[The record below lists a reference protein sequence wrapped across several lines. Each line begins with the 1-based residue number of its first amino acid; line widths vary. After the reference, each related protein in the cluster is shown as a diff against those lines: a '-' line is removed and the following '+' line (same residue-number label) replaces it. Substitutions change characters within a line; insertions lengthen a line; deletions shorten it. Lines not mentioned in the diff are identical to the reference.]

1 MTELVIRR
9 SALVHNFR
17 HFARLTGGSRH
28 IIPVVK
34 ANAYGHGA
42 SEVVRALRAEKPWGF
57 TVASSQEALEL
68 RQQGIRDR
76 LLILSYWELA
86 EVAQLLKTKTDVI
99 VWNFESIRQLGDL
112 STRRRIRTNIYLKI
126 DTGASRIGI
135 FPHEVKTAL
144 ALIARFPFLQLTG
157 VFSHFADA
165 EGKTLAY
172 TKQQWSVFQHATV
185 GLPSNV
191 LRHISC
197 TASTIRFS
205 QSHADLVR
213 IGIGLYTHTP
223 VLSWSTQVL
232 QVKKLPANASVGY
245 GRTFITQRPTSIAIL
260 PIGYADGFPRSLS
273 NRGSV
278 LIRGKLRPV
287 IGRVCMNLTMV
298 DVTGAPAVQQGD
310 TAVILGR
317 QGRGELTAAKV
328 AADAGTIDYELLSR
342 LPAHLLRRY
351 DR

>member
-17 HFARLTGGSRH
+17 HFARLTGSRH

-42 SEVVRALRAEKPWGF
+42 AHIIRTLRPEKPWGF

-76 LLILSYWELA
+76 LLILSYWDLG
-86 EVAQLLKTKTDVI
+86 EVEQLLKTKTDFV
-99 VWNFESIRQLGDL
+99 VWSFESIQQLGRL
-112 STRRRIRTNIYLKI
+112 STRQRIRTRIHLKI

-135 FPHEVKTAL
+135 FPSEVKTGL
-144 ALIARFPFLQLTG
+144 ALIASFPYLQLTG

-165 EGKTLAY
+165 EGKTLTY
-172 TKQQWSVFQHATV
+172 TKQQWGVFQKTTAD
-185 GLPSNV
+185 LPPNV

-205 QSHADLVR
+205 KSHADLVR

-223 VLSWSTQVL
+223 VLSWTTHVL
-232 QVKKLPANASVGY
+232 QVKKLPPNTSVGY
-245 GRTFITQRPTSIAIL
+245 GRTFITKRPTSIAIL
-260 PIGYADGFPRSLS
+260 PIGYADGFFRSLS
-273 NRGSV
+273 NRGTV
-278 LIRGKLRPV
+278 LIRGKLRPA

-298 DVTGAPAVQQGD
+298 DVTGTPTARPGD

-317 QGRGELTAAKV
+317 QGRGVLTVSEV
-328 AADAGTIDYELLSR
+328 AETAGTIDYELLSR
-342 LPAHLLRRY
+342 LPAHLHRRY